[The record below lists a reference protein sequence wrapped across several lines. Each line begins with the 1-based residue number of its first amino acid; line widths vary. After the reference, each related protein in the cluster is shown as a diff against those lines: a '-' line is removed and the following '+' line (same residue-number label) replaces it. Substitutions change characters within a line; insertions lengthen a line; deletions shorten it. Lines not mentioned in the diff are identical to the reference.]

1 MKTIYVPILKAKK
14 GEFDAIT
21 HLSER
26 GIDFITPW
34 FDVPQLNESARKK
47 SEPIQTFLN
56 KKASDLAKAWAG
68 RSIFIDLPRWATNA
82 QTENGEHVLPFLCNR
97 LELLDVNVNPI
108 VDYVRWEDPVYE
120 NALRGIKL
128 ENGRNFCIRLNMDAD
143 TIDDMSDSD
152 YFNERLFEIIKK
164 LEIDPSKIK
173 LLIDFGDVSKQSHHI
188 DGMIKNAKQAIY
200 LTRQIGF
207 SQFMLA
213 GCSLSPFIPSAVKT
227 VNTTGLVLRKEMLTW
242 RTLLS
247 ENPLLN
253 ITFADYGVRNPSSS
267 DEPIKN
273 PNTNGKVRYT
283 IEKEYFIARG
293 PPLNSG
299 LKFNKFNHLAGIVV
313 ASDKYLGSSFSWGDE
328 QLSLYSDPEHKTGNY
343 TTWVSIDTN
352 HHIESVVMEVMEF
365 KRHLVASAHKSL
377 GKGF

>member
-1 MKTIYVPILKAKK
+1 MKIIYVPILKAKK

-34 FDVPQLNESARKK
+34 FDVPQLDESARKK
-47 SEPIQTFLN
+47 IEPIQTFLN

-68 RSIFIDLPRWATNA
+68 RTIFIDLPRWATNA

-152 YFNERLFEIIKK
+152 YFNGRLLEIIKK

-213 GCSLSPFIPSAVKT
+213 GCSLPPFISSAVKT
-227 VNTTGLVLRKEMLTW
+227 QNTTGLVLRKEMLTW

-247 ENPLLN
+247 ETPSLD
-253 ITFADYGVRNPSSS
+253 IVFADYGVRNPSSS
-267 DEPIKN
+267 DESSPF
-273 PNTNGKVRYT
+273 PNTNGKIRYT
-283 IEKEYFIARG
+283 IDKEYFIARG
-293 PPLNSG
+293 HPVNSG
-299 LKFNKFNHLAGIVV
+299 YKYKQFNHLAKVIIT
-313 ASDKYLGSSFSWGDE
+313 SEYYLSSKFSWGDK
-328 QLSLYSDPEHKTGNY
+328 QLFLYSDPAHKPGSH

-352 HHIESVVMEVMEF
+352 HHIESVLMEVMEF
-365 KRHLVASAHKSL
+365 KRQLLTSAHMV
-377 GKGF
+377 